1 MQTFLP
7 YKRFDHSA
15 RALDDKRLDKQRVEA
30 MQIMSALMKL
40 RFHTNTA
47 NIPWANHPA
56 TKMWFGYEH
65 ALLNYQEAICGEWV
79 RRGNRDGM
87 LDKTADLILSQPGF
101 QMIGDP
107 PWLGKKLLH
116 SSHRANLLR
125 EAPEWYDRFNWPE
138 EPAEDFWWPTENGF

>member
-7 YKRFDHSA
+7 YKDFYQSA
-15 RALDDKRLDKQRVEA
+15 RALDDKTLDKQRVDT

-47 NIPWANHPA
+47 NIPWAQHSA
-56 TKMWFGYEH
+56 TKMWRDYEH
-65 ALLNYQEAICGEWV
+65 ALLIYQEAICNEWV

-87 LDKTADLILSQPGF
+87 LDKTADLLLGQPGF

-107 PWLGKKLLH
+107 PWLGLKRLH
-116 SSHRANLLR
+116 SSHRANLLYIN
-125 EAPEWYDRFNWPE
+125 YDYYQKFNWKE
-138 EPAEDFWWPTENGF
+138 NSQEWVWWPVK